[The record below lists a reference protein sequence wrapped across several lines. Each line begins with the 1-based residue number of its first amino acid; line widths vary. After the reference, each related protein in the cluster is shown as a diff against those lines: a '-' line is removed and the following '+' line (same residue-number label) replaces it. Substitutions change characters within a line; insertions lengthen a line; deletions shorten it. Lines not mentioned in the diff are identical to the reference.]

1 MSGEQPD
8 SVRFLNPYQR
18 RSLAITLSVLE
29 EMLYEIERTLSNGGY
44 SGVLFELRDD
54 LPSEVKGEV
63 LKRISLVREKI
74 GSMAEEFALEKRKNE
89 ASRDFMGKLAYAWEI
104 LEGAKARHQRGY
116 GEVAEGLA
124 EALDPQLDDVLFLM
138 NQMQDLVTTKKKE

>member
-1 MSGEQPD
+1 MSGEQPE
-8 SVRFLNPYQR
+8 SVRLLNPDQR

-29 EMLYEIERTLSNGGY
+29 EMLYEIERTLSGGGY

-54 LPSEVKGEV
+54 LPSQVKGEI

-104 LEGAKARHQRGY
+104 LEGTKARHQRGH
-116 GEVAEGLA
+116 GAVAEGLA
-124 EALDPQLDDVLFLM
+124 ETLDPQLDDILFLV
-138 NQMQDLVTTKKKE
+138 NQMQNLVTGERKE